1 MSLRL
6 KLLIVLVLVV
16 CTIGALPVMAC
27 QGPFPYDFAHIPEMD
42 VWVRASVLDVD
53 DRGFSAILKVREY
66 YKGEGPE
73 LLAVVRYP
81 VGLET
86 ARGVRGYPTANCIY
100 AGNGTPLIHGKRGYY
115 GLKSNGDGTFSDA
128 LWNAAHYFFIDGEMD
143 GEYYVDD
150 PDGFMDEIVLSEAEF
165 VSRLLEVGGRENAVE
180 PVPAEESRYP
190 LMRYLL
196 VTLEDGTLLRVNP
209 DRSVTLLGDEDP
221 IAISPDGAHTIYRES
236 EDTLVFNYIVGERFM
251 PEDFRDQIKQPG
263 HHAKFSPDS
272 NMVAVWDDGHLA
284 VYIYRDRGLP
294 RDTDWGGRWYPGM
307 ALKRAAAIDLL
318 VEESKDLAIRWSA
331 DSSTIVWQDSR
342 GIWHWNLFEE
352 ATPQMA
358 PGVLNVEA
366 NMLVDVS
373 RSGRYVSYR
382 NGGAIRVYDSQT
394 AALYRNAWVAPNESY
409 INTGESSQDGEADD
423 RPHTECRAPM
433 NENCANGPLRPD
445 RSQITEFP
453 YLMELL
459 GWVNCSEDNRCDVY
473 GSSWHPSTF
482 LTSAGYSGGRVINT
496 TLYDVRQIAYDPF
509 YDQPAVL
516 RGDYQI
522 ELEFYD
528 SDLFEIWYDIDES
541 SLARFDYLNLENVV
555 DSPIASIEWGQP
567 IFYDTFMLTALEYLP
582 RTVTIASGDTAPQND
597 ASGGQ

>member
-16 CTIGALPVMAC
+16 CANGALPAMAC

-307 ALKRAAAIDLL
+307 ALERAAAIDLL

-366 NMLVDVS
+366 NKLVDVS

-409 INTGESSQDGEADD
+409 INTGESSRDSEADD
-423 RPHTECRAPM
+423 RPYTECRAPM

-473 GSSWHPSTF
+473 GSSWHPSTI
-482 LTSAGYSGGRVINT
+482 LTGAGSSFGREIT
-496 TLYDVRQIAYDPF
+496 KIFYDVRQIAYDPF
-509 YDQPAVL
+509 YEQPAVL

-582 RTVTIASGDTAPQND
+582 RTVTIASGDSAPQTQVSD
-597 ASGGQ
+597 G